1 MRIATIEGSHLISLE
16 PQEALMMLRLLQA
29 ARLHPAT
36 AQDMQSSGDALRFL
50 DDLSRSLMRNLGN
63 PQLHTGGITPR
74 GEHQKNRFDNG

>member
-1 MRIATIEGSHLISLE
+1 
-16 PQEALMMLRLLQA
+16 MMLRLLQA

-36 AQDMQSSGDALRFL
+36 AQDMQSSGDALCFL

-74 GEHQKNRFDNG
+74 GEHQKNSFDNG